1 MEVQNQIFTKRFNLL
16 FISNLTVFLVFYAL
30 LTIFPFYVIQT
41 LNGTQDQAG
50 LLVTTFMISAI
61 VVRPFS
67 GKLLDIYGKK
77 RLLVAGSIFYL
88 ICTLLY
94 TTIDSLSVLFAIRF
108 LQGASFSI
116 VTTGC
121 MALAADTIP
130 AHRKGAGLGY
140 FMMSSN
146 LAIVLGP
153 LVGLLLMKYVEFE
166 MIFVAFGFIML
177 LGTITGI
184 SIKTDDLPKPNRQA
198 KVTFKLHDLFEMKAM
213 PIAIIG
219 LAVSFTYTTIL
230 SFMSLYA
237 EEKDLLEA
245 ASYFYIVF
253 AAAMMLI
260 RPIAGKLFDVKG
272 PKFIIVPA
280 LIVYA
285 IGLVIMAQ
293 LDSSLGL
300 VLSAI
305 VIGIGFGTVSAGL
318 QTQAVQSAAASRSSY
333 VTATYFTLYDAGIAL
348 GSYIFGLVILYFKF
362 AVIYQVAAIIVIF
375 ILIAY
380 IWYMRNSK
388 VTV

>member
-30 LTIFPFYVIQT
+30 LTIFPLYVIQT

-50 LLVTTFMISAI
+50 LLVTAFMISAI

-130 AHRKGAGLGY
+130 ANRKGAGLGY

-153 LVGLLLMKYVEFE
+153 LVGLLLMKYVDFE
-166 MIFVAFGFIML
+166 MVFVAFGFIML
-177 LGTITGI
+177 IGTITGI
-184 SIKTDDLPKPNRQA
+184 SIKTDDLPKPNGQA
-198 KVTFKLHDLFEMKAM
+198 KMTFKLHDLFEMKAM

-253 AAAMMLI
+253 AAAMMFI

-293 LDSSLGL
+293 LQSSLGL

-362 AVIYQVAAIIVIF
+362 AVIYQLAAIIVIF